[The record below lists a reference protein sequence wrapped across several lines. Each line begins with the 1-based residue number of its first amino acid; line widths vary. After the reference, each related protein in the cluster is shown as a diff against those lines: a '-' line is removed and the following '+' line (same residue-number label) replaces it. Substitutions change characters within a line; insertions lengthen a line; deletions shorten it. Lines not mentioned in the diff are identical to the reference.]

1 MPELESLDAWTM
13 VLLRRPSTAPQ
24 MSEAEL
30 DALQER
36 HLAFWDSL
44 YGKGLLVH
52 GPVSGQPD
60 DSIRGFGLWSR
71 PVGEVTALVDQDPSA
86 VAGRLVME
94 VFTWYSLPGKLRF

>member
-1 MPELESLDAWTM
+1 MPELEALDAWTM
-13 VLLRRPSTAPQ
+13 VLLRRPATAPE

-44 YGKGLLVH
+44 YEKGLLVH
-52 GPVSGQPD
+52 GPVRGQPD
-60 DSIRGFGLWSR
+60 ESIRGFGLWHR
-71 PVGEVTALVDQDPSA
+71 PVNEVRALVDQDPSA

-94 VFTWYSLPGKLRF
+94 VFTWYSVPGKLRF